1 MLCEAACG
9 IAVDLEGERVAHGWG
24 HGRPGI
30 ALGVASVHAG
40 ASLNHLTDDRR
51 IDALCGTADFAVDV
65 AVEPAR

>member
-1 MLCEAACG
+1 VEVSDEMMPG
-9 IAVDLEGERVAHGWG
+9 VASLPHGWG

-30 ALGVASVHAG
+30 ALGVASAHAG
-40 ASLNHLTDDRR
+40 ASLKDLTDDER